1 MGELYHF
8 LLRTIIQVDL
18 VKMQIPTGY
27 CVGEYLIFA
36 CKLFGDNR
44 SLRFSVRLTSVGALF
59 YFIGEKG
66 YDYNLLRTF

>member
-1 MGELYHF
+1 MPFFSMYNSFKNLA
-8 LLRTIIQVDL
+8 
-18 VKMQIPTGY
+18 KMQIPQLLCIGK
-27 CVGEYLIFA
+27 LIVITDD
-36 CKLFGDNR
+36 LFGDNR